1 MTDER
6 FLRGFRAFDVAVAPD
21 AAFAERL
28 FGDLASE
35 LGFEPGGAAAA
46 PSLGTRLRRSLRLD
60 WRPFPPATM
69 RLVYLAATLAL
80 LLAALAA
87 TAFVGSQLRSHPSP
101 LDIVRQSQAVV
112 ANPPP
117 FVLVYRSPASS
128 ADLRFSY
135 DGAGT
140 WRSDDPDGSYGLWD
154 GTRQGYY
161 NAQSRTWGVVDVP
174 VTQPPFHLLMDMWGW
189 VSVNV
194 ADALGMPTKVECAD
208 ATWVGNATVGGRDA
222 YHIRCPSWDTD
233 YWIDHES
240 SLVLKFLPG
249 LDTPGWIDA
258 TPAGT
263 LRGVEAVSLDLLPP
277 TAAAFSWDGP
287 VGAYPEDQPPA
298 STVLAVGAPAPSW
311 TGSTVDGEE
320 VVLPVPGKP
329 AAVFFT
335 ATWCPEGWGA
345 TYDALAGIAA
355 TNPGLAVTVVMNDNR
370 GTAVGYR
377 SLHPT
382 SHPMVADEVGLF
394 AEAWGITGF
403 PTLTLLDGEGAV
415 AAIVQGEVAPETMDG
430 LLRALDAGEP
440 LPSIVPAVTPVP
452 ETTPGPT
459 PAPHAA
465 MPAWSGTLL
474 GGGTLDSATLRG
486 KPTVVYFAVGLQGK
500 GDSPIDGN
508 LVAFGRAAPTLQS
521 RANLV
526 MIVSAEW
533 TPGSF
538 AALLDQLGIDVPT
551 VLDWDG
557 AVTSAM
563 SDGLQMPQ
571 GLSTFVF
578 DADGRMVT
586 TGANFPGEQFV
597 LEALDAAASGTLLP
611 LPTEAP

>member
-1 MTDER
+1 
-6 FLRGFRAFDVAVAPD
+6 
-21 AAFAERL
+21 
-28 FGDLASE
+28 
-35 LGFEPGGAAAA
+35 
-46 PSLGTRLRRSLRLD
+46 
-60 WRPFPPATM
+60 
-69 RLVYLAATLAL
+69 
-80 LLAALAA
+80 
-87 TAFVGSQLRSHPSP
+87 
-101 LDIVRQSQAVV
+101 
-112 ANPPP
+112 
-117 FVLVYRSPASS
+117 
-128 ADLRFSY
+128 
-135 DGAGT
+135 
-140 WRSDDPDGSYGLWD
+140 
-154 GTRQGYY
+154 
-161 NAQSRTWGVVDVP
+161 
-174 VTQPPFHLLMDMWGW
+174 
-189 VSVNV
+189 
-194 ADALGMPTKVECAD
+194 
-208 ATWVGNATVGGRDA
+208 
-222 YHIRCPSWDTD
+222 
-233 YWIDHES
+233 
-240 SLVLKFLPG
+240 
-249 LDTPGWIDA
+249 
-258 TPAGT
+258 
-263 LRGVEAVSLDLLPP
+263 
-277 TAAAFSWDGP
+277 
-287 VGAYPEDQPPA
+287 
-298 STVLAVGAPAPSW
+298 
-311 TGSTVDGEE
+311 
-320 VVLPVPGKP
+320 
-329 AAVFFT
+329 
-335 ATWCPEGWGA
+335 
-345 TYDALAGIAA
+345 
-355 TNPGLAVTVVMNDNR
+355 
-370 GTAVGYR
+370 
-377 SLHPT
+377 
-382 SHPMVADEVGLF
+382 
-394 AEAWGITGF
+394 
-403 PTLTLLDGEGAV
+403 
-415 AAIVQGEVAPETMDG
+415 MDG